1 MKSSEKIS
9 FSKDVAD
16 TLGVESAIILE
27 LYQTHKISNSRD
39 VDAIKES
46 LSDIAPFL
54 DQNNLEKNI
63 NKLIKYK
70 FINASKKIDNF
81 NVQSAPANNL
91 QKIKMTSS
99 WNPSIEAIEILQMSQ
114 IKEEFY
120 LRKLQEFK
128 LDRKSVV

>member
-1 MKSSEKIS
+1 MLLKKGEVCRALKSSEKIS

-27 LYQTHKISNSRD
+27 LYQTQKISNSRD

-63 NKLIKYK
+63 DIPICLWDERLSTVGAFNLSSQLDVNVSKRE
-70 FINASKKIDNF
+70 KKIDENAAAF
-81 NVQSAPANNL
+81 
-91 QKIKMTSS
+91 
-99 WNPSIEAIEILQMSQ
+99 ILQGA
-114 IKEEFY
+114 IDF
-120 LRKLQEFK
+120 LNN
-128 LDRKSVV
+128 

>member
-1 MKSSEKIS
+1 MLLKKGEVCRELKSSEKIS

-63 NKLIKYK
+63 NKLIK
-70 FINASKKIDNF
+70 
-81 NVQSAPANNL
+81 
-91 QKIKMTSS
+91 
-99 WNPSIEAIEILQMSQ
+99 
-114 IKEEFY
+114 
-120 LRKLQEFK
+120 
-128 LDRKSVV
+128 